1 MQKYMLITPSV
12 TYALKGRDALR
23 RLGFSARVER
33 RNHQN
38 GTGCGYG
45 IVTEGDIRRAEQAL
59 QSSGVKILEIIDY

>member
-12 TYALKGRDALR
+12 TYALKGRDVLR

-33 RNHQN
+33 RNSQKS
-38 GTGCGYG
+38 TGCGYG
-45 IVTEGDIRRAEQAL
+45 IVTDGDIRRAERAL